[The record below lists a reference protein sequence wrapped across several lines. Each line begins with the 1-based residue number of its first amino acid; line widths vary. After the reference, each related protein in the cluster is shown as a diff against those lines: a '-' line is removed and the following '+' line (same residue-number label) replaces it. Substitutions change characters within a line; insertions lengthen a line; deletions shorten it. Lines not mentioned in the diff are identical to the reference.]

1 MSSKSKRKSK
11 SQTPRKRTQVKING
25 LTCDTPIE
33 LHLDGAL
40 GAPLR
45 GFLRK
50 SAHEKSKASHSGE
63 QIDRQHIKTFAAI
76 ATHAWRAKER
86 MVDPASGEPREGMDR
101 LYRNIEGIYQALLE
115 AGVEIKDY
123 TGGIYDTGMA
133 LKALSFEPTPNISR
147 EEVKETVR
155 PTVLYKE
162 HIIQLGEVIVATPVE
177 ATLKTGAT
185 ENEQNNN

>member
-1 MSSKSKRKSK
+1 MSSKSKRKHK
-11 SQTPRKRTQVKING
+11 PQVPQKRAQVKING
-25 LTCDTPIE
+25 IPCDIPIE
-33 LHLDGAL
+33 LQIVSAP

-45 GFLRK
+45 GVLRK
-50 SAHEKSKASHSGE
+50 STHDKNKEPHSGE
-63 QIDRQHIKTFAAI
+63 QMDRQHIKTFAAI

-133 LKALSFEPTPNISR
+133 LKALSFEPTPGISR
-147 EEVKETVR
+147 EQVKETVR
-155 PTVLYKE
+155 PTVLYKGQ
-162 HIIQLGEVIVATPVE
+162 IMQLGEVIVATPIDQ
-177 ATLKTGAT
+177 ALKTGEA
-185 ENEQNNN
+185 ENEQNDN

>member
-1 MSSKSKRKSK
+1 MSSKSKRKRNGSG
-11 SQTPRKRTQVKING
+11 PRKRAQVKING
-25 LTCDTPIE
+25 IPCDIPIE
-33 LHLDGAL
+33 LQLVSAP

-45 GFLRK
+45 GVLRK
-50 SAHEKSKASHSGE
+50 SPHTKSKELHSEE
-63 QIDRQHIKTFAAI
+63 QMDRQHIKSFAAI

-133 LKALSFEPTPNISR
+133 LKALSFEPTLGISR

-177 ATLKTGAT
+177 EPLKTGAT